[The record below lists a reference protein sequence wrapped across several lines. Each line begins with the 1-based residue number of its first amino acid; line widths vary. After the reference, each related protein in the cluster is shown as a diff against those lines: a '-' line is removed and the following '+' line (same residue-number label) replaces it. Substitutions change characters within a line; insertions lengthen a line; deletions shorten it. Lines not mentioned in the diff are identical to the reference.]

1 MNPKRFPLRRGWVA
15 AIAALVIV
23 AAMVAVFALSE
34 ARKPQESI
42 VLPQEPVSDSQSIPE
57 QEQEEEVGFA
67 QITKDNVLSVLQKTV
82 SKPMAYHQ
90 SYSVTVGADE
100 SQAQRSVELWVN
112 WPLVHGEVSDDARTK
127 TVLSDG
133 ETAYLWYNSDQNYI
147 TVPLDSAMD
156 VWDLLGLPS
165 YDYLETMAS
174 YPVTDGGYLVLEDP
188 KVQSAYVCCQDDLG
202 NTWRYWVNLDNGLLY
217 MADVLEHSTQ
227 VYAIRQT
234 YLELLAQEDE
244 TFSGRF
250 LLPDG
255 TQPFS
260 AETQTQQP

>member
-1 MNPKRFPLRRGWVA
+1 MNPKRFPLKRGWVA

-23 AAMVAVFALSE
+23 AIMVAAFTLSE
-34 ARKPQESI
+34 SRRPQESI
-42 VLPQEPVSDSQSIPE
+42 VLPQETTADTQTPPAS
-57 QEQEEEVGFA
+57 EQEEEIGFA
-67 QITKDNVLSVLQKTV
+67 QITEENVLSVLQETV
-82 SKPMAYHQ
+82 EKPPAYHQ

-100 SQAQRSVELWVN
+100 SQSQRSVELWVN
-112 WPLVHGEVSDDARTK
+112 WPLIHGEVSDSARTK

-133 ETAYLWYNSDQNYI
+133 KTAYLWYNSDLNYI
-147 TVPLDSAMD
+147 TIPLDSAMD
-156 VWDLLGLPS
+156 VWDLLGLPD
-165 YDYLETMAS
+165 YDYLTAMEA
-174 YPVTDGGYLVLEDP
+174 YPITDGDYLVLKDP
-188 KVQSAYVCCQDDLG
+188 EVQSAYVCCQDDSG
-202 NTWRYWVNLDNGLLY
+202 ITWRYWVNLDNGLLY